1 METIDVLEVDY
12 LKIEKEHHEIA
23 ILFSQLN
30 SFEDKSL
37 DNEKLISI
45 LAKTIRATHV
55 HFKTEESLF
64 EKYQL
69 KDKELHKL
77 QHRNF
82 VYFLDSFYLNYRS
95 GKINTLSA
103 LKEYLSQWL
112 HEHSRMFDVKFQ
124 KAKSSSKIEESLAFC

>member
-1 METIDVLEVDY
+1 METIDVLEEDY
-12 LKIEKEHHEIA
+12 LKIEKEHQEIG

-30 SFEDKSL
+30 SF
-37 DNEKLISI
+37 DNDILNSEQLINL

-55 HFKTEESLF
+55 HFRTEETLF
-64 EKYQL
+64 EKYGL
-69 KDKELHKL
+69 KDKELHRL

-95 GKINTLSA
+95 GKIDSLSP
-103 LKEYLSQWL
+103 LKNYLSQWL

-124 KAKSSSKIEESLAFC
+124 KAKDSKIGKKLAVY